1 MRKRLPVIIFLLC
14 TVLIAATLYK
24 YQQHLLAWS
33 VNKEINAAGVR
44 LMMPDSEVRALLG
57 EEEEYVPGFGGY
69 MLAYPGR
76 GIVLTLLSDGG
87 TDFYNKVSEV
97 KVTDPAH
104 AVCGVR
110 VGDTEESAL
119 KALRNKGFATER
131 PGSPGLWKMN
141 LFVSV
146 DVDGSGK
153 VAAISIG
160 IKDRVAQGR
169 TY

>member
-1 MRKRLPVIIFLLC
+1 MRR
-14 TVLIAATLYK
+14 
-24 YQQHLLAWS
+24 H
-33 VNKEINAAGVR
+33 
-44 LMMPDSEVRALLG
+44 
-57 EEEEYVPGFGGY
+57 EEAYTPGFGGY

>member
-1 MRKRLPVIIFLLC
+1 
-14 TVLIAATLYK
+14 
-24 YQQHLLAWS
+24 
-33 VNKEINAAGVR
+33 
-44 LMMPDSEVRALLG
+44 
-57 EEEEYVPGFGGY
+57 